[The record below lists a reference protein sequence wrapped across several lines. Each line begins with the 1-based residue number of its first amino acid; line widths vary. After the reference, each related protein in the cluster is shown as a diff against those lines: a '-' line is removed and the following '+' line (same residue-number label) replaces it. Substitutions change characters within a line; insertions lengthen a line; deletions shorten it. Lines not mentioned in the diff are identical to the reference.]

1 MQACRRVSTRGARL
15 YARSFA
21 VTYWSCRN
29 GVVILPQQAF
39 IAQKRRR
46 AWSVWTEWSAKLRN
60 GGVQRWRVKGR
71 CVLVAVCINA
81 QSGEQTVRPAETQFA
96 GKSSKSRGWDVRTEM
111 ECRPVSP
118 FVVHLA
124 SSFPAVRPLPFLLA
138 ALPPI
143 LVPHIQRSTEMLTT
157 TV

>member
-1 MQACRRVSTRGARL
+1 MDRVVGKTQERR
-15 YARSFA
+15 
-21 VTYWSCRN
+21 
-29 GVVILPQQAF
+29 
-39 IAQKRRR
+39 
-46 AWSVWTEWSAKLRN
+46 
-60 GGVQRWRVKGR
+60 RVKGW

-124 SSFPAVRPLPFLLA
+124 SSFPGAS
-138 ALPPI
+138 
-143 LVPHIQRSTEMLTT
+143 LVFAFRIVADL
-157 TV
+157 